1 MAQDLLDIELLS
13 TVVQTAAND
22 AAVALSTIPA
32 GATQAT
38 IECQGNACRYR
49 ADGTD
54 PTASVGSILYPGDI
68 LLRRGERLNWRT
80 WLQAA
85 KFINETAGSNFTLVI
100 NYYD

>member
-32 GATQAT
+32 AARQAV
-38 IECQGNACRYR
+38 IECQGSACRYR

-54 PTASVGSILYPGDI
+54 PTASVGKILYPGDI
-68 LLRRGERLNWRT
+68 LPKRGILNWRT
-80 WLQAA
+80 WLLTV
-85 KFINETAGSNFTLVI
+85 KFINETAGSNFTLDI
-100 NYYD
+100 DYY